1 MKKEIRKF
9 LEFNGTSIF
18 FIASDGQF
26 WVALKP
32 ICEALGISWKNQ
44 HEKLQNSDD
53 IYNELSGDRGI
64 VAADGKIRKMI
75 CLPEKF
81 IYGWIFSIPLSGSM
95 SDETKQNL
103 SIYKKECCNVL
114 YEHFHGSITGRKE
127 LLSEKAK
134 TELKI
139 DRCYNSIAP
148 EIAFQMDQAKRKIK
162 QLNSQ
167 LRELDLGVIAEEKT
181 LFDSIVKS

>member
-1 MKKEIRKF
+1 MKSPF
-9 LEFNGTSIF
+9 LCAKPLIQH
-18 FIASDGQF
+18 SDAQF

-53 IYNELSGDRGI
+53 IFNELSRDRGI
-64 VAADGKIRKMI
+64 VAADGKVRRMI
-75 CLPEKF
+75 CLPEKY
-81 IYGWIFSIPLSGSM
+81 IYGWIFSIPISGSM

-103 SIYKKECCNVL
+103 STYKKECCDVL
-114 YEHFHGSITGRKE
+114 YEHFHGSIIGRKE

-134 TELKI
+134 AELEI
-139 DRCYNSIAP
+139 DRCLNLLDP
-148 EIAFQMDQAKRKIK
+148 EIAYQMDQSKRKIK

-167 LRELDLGVIAEEKT
+167 LRELDLSVINEEKT
-181 LFDSIVKS
+181 LFDSIAKS